1 MNKIFVVLVFGLVLL
16 GFVSGVSVDDSIYE
30 QFDNGAEKVRV
41 LVKVNDAKVS
51 KGFGVSSSKSTSVED
66 IIESGQINR
75 KVGDYVSAYVSKSE
89 LEVLVKNGNIE
100 SVDVEQTYYTMLQ
113 DSVGIIN
120 ASSAWNLELSG
131 LNLTGTN
138 HAVCI
143 IDSGVNYSHADLG
156 GCSSSEF
163 TAGTCGKVIGGWD
176 FCADDATCSTEDDD
190 VMDVYG
196 HGTHVSGIV
205 AANGDIHGIGLGTN
219 IVMMK
224 ASNSSGVFWTTDVAS
239 AIDRCVA
246 NASVFNISV
255 ISMSLGAGQYTSYCD
270 GSDALIASSI
280 NDAVANNIA
289 VVVATGNTGGAY
301 LDPVAGIS
309 SPACIEN
316 ATRATA
322 STKADAYASYA
333 FRHSNFPDIL
343 VAPGSSINSTV
354 VGGVYGL
361 SSGTSMAT
369 PMVAGA
375 IAIINQYLGLS
386 GQTKTPSEISNILND
401 SGVILDDSAGSGYD
415 FSRVDIYSALL
426 SLDVDAPNVTL
437 VSPIDN
443 NINLSVNQS
452 FVCNATDWQ
461 LANMTFKIWNS
472 SELYY
477 NETKNLTGIANETSF
492 NVTEMAE
499 GAYSWNCF
507 AADVL
512 GNVGNASNYTLTIG
526 GVSTTLV
533 SPVDENYTATNDT
546 NFSCNVS
553 SDVSHDLSNVTFY
566 LWNSSGVLNY
576 SETEDISGFSNTS
589 VFNFTFVEE
598 GNYSWNCFG
607 VNNGSNSSW
616 GDSNFSLI
624 YDTTVPVISS
634 AAESVSASGATISW
648 TTDEA
653 ANSSVSVSGGSW
665 SNSSSY
671 VTDHSV
677 VVSGLAASTAYSY
690 NISSCDRAGNCGN
703 ETDSFTTSATASTG
717 GSSPSGGG
725 ATTSSSVVAAAVVP
739 EPEVFEVSADEV
751 SGGYTKILNRNEK
764 INFSIF
770 DSDGERHLLSV
781 NKIGNDYINLTIESD
796 PINFK
801 LGVGQSAKFNLSSVD
816 YYDLMVKLNS
826 ITSEGAELTIQ
837 LINEPIEKV
846 VEKVIEG
853 DIVETVR
860 VVIKNYF
867 WVVIALIVVLVAIV
881 YVVLKKRKAKKL
893 KGSKAKK
900 KNGRKSK
907 KAEA

>member
-566 LWNSSGVLNY
+566 LWNSTGVVNQTNLSINGIFAQQEFN
-576 SETEDISGFSNTS
+576 ETGLSS
-589 VFNFTFVEE
+589 
-598 GNYSWNCFG
+598 GNYHWNCL
-607 VNNGSNSSW
+607 VYDSQNNSAFAS
-616 GDSNFSLI
+616 SNFSLTI
-624 YDTTVPVISS
+624 SDISVSLESPTNFTFTNVNQTLNCSSNTEVGIELSNVTLFVWNSTGDIIYNLTNNISGTTNSSSFQYNFSEAEELKWNCLIYTNISTSSFSSSNFTITYDTTNPNITLLNPSNSDSSNTGTSTVIFEYNVS
-634 AAESVSASGATISW
+634 ESNIDDCSLIINGEVDQTAS
-648 TTDEA
+648 D
-653 ANSSVSVSGGSW
+653 VSVSEANNFSK
-665 SNSSSY
+665 SLA
-671 VTDHSV
+671 
-677 VVSGLAASTAYSY
+677 SGSY
-690 NISSCDRAGNCGN
+690 NWNINCTDLANNLESSGIRSLTINAAA
-703 ETDSFTTSATASTG
+703 AT
-717 GSSPSGGG
+717 SGGG
-725 ATTSSSVVAAAVVP
+725 GGGGGSTTTSTKKVYNVAKK
-739 EPEVFEVSADEV
+739 EFQQGHS
-751 SGGYTKILNRNEK
+751 
-764 INFSIF
+764 
-770 DSDGERHLLSV
+770 
-781 NKIGNDYINLTIESD
+781 
-796 PINFK
+796 
-801 LGVGQSAKFNLSSVD
+801 
-816 YYDLMVKLNS
+816 
-826 ITSEGAELTIQ
+826 Q
-837 LINEPIEKV
+837 LIKKGEQMKFAYQNLNHTLTLNQTF
-846 VEKVIEG
+846 G
-853 DIVETVR
+853 QT
-860 VVIKNYF
+860 
-867 WVVIALIVVLVAIV
+867 AIV
-881 YVVLKKRKAKKL
+881 IIQSNPIFSVLM
-893 KGSKAKK
+893 
-900 KNGRKSK
+900 
-907 KAEA
+907 